1 MMIQQELTGKIL
13 EACFEVSNEL
23 GAGFLESVYEKALLV
38 ALRQKDLNVE
48 SQVKLQ
54 VMFRGI
60 VVGDYF
66 ADILVENKILIEL
79 KAVNALT
86 KEHFAQILNYLK
98 ATNLEVG
105 LIINFGNSKLEYRR
119 FDNKFMRSTTTS
131 NISLVDK
138 LFTDKSDNL

>member
-1 MMIQQELTGKIL
+1 MMIHQELTGKIL

-66 ADILVENKILIEL
+66 ADILVENKILLEL

-138 LFTDKSDNL
+138 LFADKSDNL